1 MTTLDKLESVAQ
13 GLLQFEGH
21 KMVTITLDK
30 NELPQLFKDVQDE
43 YGYGFMARCGEGC
56 GDGSGNIFATGILH
70 GIHFNIQGV

>member
-1 MTTLDKLESVAQ
+1 
-13 GLLQFEGH
+13 
-21 KMVTITLDK
+21 MVTITLDK